1 MKIEYEQLLTQIQ
14 KKQYAPIILLG
25 GEEPFYVSRLTQI
38 IQDTFFDN
46 NESLKDFNFQLL
58 YGKETSVSQIIDS
71 AKQFPMMGN
80 ARLVIVREAQ
90 QISKWTEFV
99 SYAKNPQPQTVLVL
113 SFMEGKKMDG
123 KLAAYKEIVKNGLV
137 FESGKIY
144 ENKLSEHVLKIVKE
158 RNIQI
163 GTIEINLLIAHIG
176 NDLSRINNELTKLK
190 SLMPEGEKITTK
202 MIEEFTGISRE
213 HNIFELCSALMLR
226 NSSKVFFITDY
237 FINNPGKT
245 KDLTFNP
252 IFNTFYHLL
261 QLHYSADKSDV
272 FMKKIGVFWTEYD
285 TYKQALLNY
294 PLSKVVNAIHL
305 IRKYD
310 AMSKGADG
318 CQINKLELLREL
330 VLKIMIL

>member
-1 MKIEYEQLLTQIQ
+1 MKLEYEQLLENIQ
-14 KKQYAPIILLG
+14 NKQYAPIILLG
-25 GEEPFYVSRLTQI
+25 GEESFYVSRLTQI
-38 IQDTFFDN
+38 IQDNFFDDN
-46 NESLKDFNFQLL
+46 SLIDFNFQVL
-58 YGKETSVSQIIDS
+58 YGKETSVSQIVDS

-90 QISKWTEFV
+90 QISKWADFV
-99 SYAKNPQPQTVLVL
+99 AYAKNPQPQTVLVL

-123 KLAAYKEIVKNGLV
+123 KLAAYKEIVKNGFV
-137 FESGKIY
+137 FESTKIY
-144 ENKLSEHVLKIVKE
+144 ENKLPAHVAKIVKE

-163 GTIEINLLIAHIG
+163 GTFEINLLITHIG
-176 NDLSRINNELTKLK
+176 NDLSRINNELTKLQAII
-190 SLMPEGEKITTK
+190 PEGGKITSK

-213 HNIFELCSALMLR
+213 HNIFELCSALLLR

-237 FINNPGKT
+237 FINNPGKA
-245 KDLTFNP
+245 KDLTLNP
-252 IFNTFYHLL
+252 IFNTFYQLL
-261 QLHYSADKSDV
+261 QLHYSVDKSEM

-330 VLKIMIL
+330 TLKIMIV